1 MSYRLSKI
9 YTRKGDDGNTTL
21 QDQRLPKNHPLVETL
36 GAIDELNCALG
47 LTLAFGIGD
56 KKLQEQL
63 TQIQNELFDL
73 GGELAEPK
81 YHAISENKV
90 ARLEKELD
98 EWNSQLPP
106 LKEFLL
112 PRGTP
117 ATVACHLA
125 RTICRRAERAL
136 VELHREEAVKNPE
149 ILRYLNRLSDFLFV
163 AARSLARQ
171 EHCEERLWEHEKG
184 KED

>member
-21 QDQRLPKNHPLVETL
+21 RDQRMPKNHPLVETL

-47 LTLAFGIGD
+47 LTLSFGVAD
-56 KKLQEQL
+56 KKMQEQL
-63 TQIQNELFDL
+63 TQIQNDLFDL

-81 YHAISENKV
+81 FHAISEDKITW
-90 ARLEKELD
+90 LEKTLD

-106 LKEFLL
+106 LKEFIL
-112 PRGTP
+112 PQGTP
-117 ATVACHLA
+117 TTVACHLA
-125 RTICRRAERAL
+125 RTICRRAERNL
-136 VELHREEAVKNPE
+136 VELHQGEPLQNPQL
-149 ILRYLNRLSDFLFV
+149 LRYLNRLSDFLFV

-171 EHCEERLWEHEKG
+171 EHCEEKLWDHKREE
-184 KED
+184 